1 MKISVLQYAQALK
14 DLLADSEPTAA
25 KKIIADFVALVAKNN
40 DGHRF
45 TEIVEQLQAD
55 IKKEEGELEVEII
68 SARKLSAE
76 SQNII
81 TNFLKKQSQLSKINI
96 KETIDPEILGGF
108 IIRYGD
114 KIIDGSIKQNLIN
127 FKRTLNN

>member
-68 SARKLSAE
+68 SARKLSTE